1 MNALNHQT
9 STADRYGMAL
19 PAPRR
24 RTKHGTNWYEESWL
38 VTREREGFLTQQMSA
53 SSERLS
59 SMSSRW
65 LSKQGD
71 SHFQCS
77 KVSEGEGTTSAV
89 LRKKRRVVSTAASCN
104 PVRLAA
110 GGWLRRLIH
119 SFPFTRLQTEPLQPL
134 HTQPSWYTDANFVI
148 SVKSATRSL
157 FCQLT
162 KCTLIN

>member
-24 RTKHGTNWYEESWL
+24 RTKHGTNRYKESWL

-77 KVSEGEGTTSAV
+77 EVSEGEGTSSAV
-89 LRKKRRVVSTAASCN
+89 LRKRRRVASTAASLLVHCGVLFT
-104 PVRLAA
+104 PFPSLDCRLN
-110 GGWLRRLIH
+110 H
-119 SFPFTRLQTEPLQPL
+119 YSPFTRNRRGTQTP
-134 HTQPSWYTDANFVI
+134 TW
-148 SVKSATRSL
+148 
-157 FCQLT
+157 
-162 KCTLIN
+162 